1 MAHARFHT
9 DTDVSANKISWG
21 ARGGRING
29 LGVQDLMIL
38 THVSPFFLFYFPVA
52 QLSYAMVDHAGET
65 RAELEDVTQKVRD
78 VETR

>member
-1 MAHARFHT
+1 M
-9 DTDVSANKISWG
+9 SWGG

-38 THVSPFFLFYFPVA
+38 THVSPFFFSIFQRFA
-52 QLSYAMVDHAGET
+52 QLSFAMVDHAGET